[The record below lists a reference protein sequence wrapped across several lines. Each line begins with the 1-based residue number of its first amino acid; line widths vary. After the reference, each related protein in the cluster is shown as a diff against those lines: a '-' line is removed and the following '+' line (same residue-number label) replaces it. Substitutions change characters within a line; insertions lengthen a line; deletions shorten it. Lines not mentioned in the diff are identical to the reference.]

1 MVEQF
6 SQEGIDKTRQQLGY
20 SQQLE
25 TSLQNQQNLARSL
38 VNSFDTLKDGIQNSV
53 NQSNNLTAAIE
64 KQFQTLKDVTEQADK
79 WYELKQ
85 KLAKAEKDF
94 SNALNKSKQ
103 IENGLSTQGKDVAQ
117 QYIDGLTARYKMEG
131 ELNNLAEKQAALA
144 ELEFNQLQGIGNIS
158 QVQLDRSKADILAQ
172 QAKIEGLNEQLKI
185 VKDVNSGNFALMGY
199 LSEEDKL
206 LLQQLAVQQK
216 IMDVARNIEQNHRG
230 EFEILDKNLST
241 FKKIL
246 TVTENYVKKFKEIE
260 GIKGTFSFFSAQLTT
275 IGISFEGLLKNA
287 LAYET
292 TITNAAKQLGISK
305 DGVRALGASYAESAS
320 RATEI
325 NSNANAAL
333 MSTKNQLEAQSQIN
347 QSLGTAALFTEK
359 QRIDQV
365 VLTKQMG
372 LTGEEAAK
380 VFKLGLLNQ
389 KSAEETAKII
399 GAQVINLRKATGV
412 NLDFKTVLN
421 DVAKVSGQLAV
432 QYKNN
437 PDLLAKA
444 VTQAKALGLEL
455 EQTAGMADKLL
466 NFETSIEAE
475 LKAELLT
482 GRALNLEQAR
492 YLALTGDSA
501 GAAKELMNNV
511 GGLSEFQKLN
521 VIQQRS
527 LAEAIGMSADELS
540 RALVQQEL
548 LKGSA
553 WSTQAA
559 FEESVKNAKTE
570 EERAQLLSQIKQASN
585 ADELM
590 KQATQISNQEKFNA
604 AIEKLQEMVGKM
616 VDGPLGKMLDKFAAA
631 VSNAETLK
639 NIMTGISVLIAG
651 SMISGIARFVG
662 GLAAAVAPAS
672 ATAAASMATASAITM
687 GIGIVA
693 VIAGLATA
701 ITALNSATGENISV
715 ATATGGGITPSENPT
730 TRTATPQSQPPIIV
744 HSYLQSNGQTIQ
756 QWQDT
761 TNMNSSTNKFA

>member
-1 MVEQF
+1 MADPQNNITDNDLSKIEQWRKILENANVAGSAQNKIWIDIHEQVLKSIKAVDGLKESTKNVYDLTDQLNKLKKQQTEITDTEADIYSNLNTQAKNYADQIKEGFKARRDQGELLGNAAKNQIELNELETQYNRGLINQQSYTNELNRLTAERNNIYNDINDASQKEADLQNVITGLANKQLGTLSASEQKQLLKYLNTVKESEQF
-6 SQEGIDKTRQQLGY
+6 KEYLKNHNINI
-20 SQQLE
+20 QQLE
-25 TSLQNQQNLARSL
+25 DEIKLLKQQTS
-38 VNSFDTLKDGIQNSV
+38 
-53 NQSNNLTAAIE
+53 
-64 KQFQTLKDVTEQADK
+64 
-79 WYELKQ
+79 WYEL
-85 KLAKAEKDF
+85 
-94 SNALNKSKQ
+94 
-103 IENGLSTQGKDVAQ
+103 
-117 QYIDGLTARYKMEG
+117 
-131 ELNNLAEKQAALA
+131 
-144 ELEFNQLQGIGNIS
+144 
-158 QVQLDRSKADILAQ
+158 
-172 QAKIEGLNEQLKI
+172 
-185 VKDVNSGNFALMGY
+185 
-199 LSEEDKL
+199 
-206 LLQQLAVQQK
+206 LQQKV
-216 IMDVARNIEQNHRG
+216 DNV
-230 EFEILDKNLST
+230 S
-241 FKKIL
+241 KKIS
-246 TVTENYVKKFKEIE
+246 KFKEIE

-715 ATATGGGITPSENPT
+715 ATATGGGITPSEIPT

>member
-6 SQEGIDKTRQQLGY
+6 SQEEINKTRQQLGY

-25 TSLQNQQNLARSL
+25 TSLQNQQNIAQSL
-38 VNSFDTLKDGIQNSV
+38 VNQYDALKAGIKQTV
-53 NQSNNLTAAIE
+53 NQSNDLTATIE
-64 KQFQTLKDVTEQADK
+64 KQFQTLKDVTSQSDK
-79 WYELKQ
+79 WLALKQ
-85 KLAKAEKDF
+85 KLTKAEEDF
-94 SNALNKSKQ
+94 NNALDKSKK
-103 IENGLSTQGKDVAQ
+103 INNDLSTQGQDVAQ

-131 ELNNLAEKQAALA
+131 ELKNLAEKQANLA
-144 ELEFNQLQGIGNIS
+144 QLEFNQLQGIGNIS

-172 QAKIEGLNEQLKI
+172 QAKIDGLNEQLEI
-185 VKDVNSGNFALMGY
+185 VKAVNAGNFQNLQN

-230 EFEILDKNLST
+230 EFEILNKNLGI
-241 FKKIL
+241 FGKIL
-246 TVTENYVKKFKEIE
+246 ATTKNYVDKFKEIE
-260 GIKGTFSFFSAQLTT
+260 GIKGTLSFFSAQLTT

-287 LAYET
+287 LAYEA

-455 EQTAGMADKLL
+455 EQTAGMADRLL
-466 NFETSIEAE
+466 NFESSIESE

-540 RALVQQEL
+540 NALVQQEL

-715 ATATGGGITPSENPT
+715 ATATGGGITPSEIPT
-730 TRTATPQSQPPIIV
+730 TRTATPQSQPPIVV